1 MKKILTCCHLLL
13 FTVVI
18 QAQIDRSQQPQ
29 AGLPPI
35 IQLDEPQEFQLKNG
49 LTYLLV
55 ENHKLPRVSISL
67 LIDNPLYVEGKKA
80 GANFLLTNMMG
91 KGSASISKNDFEEEI
106 DYMGTHFH
114 FNSDGAHA
122 SSLSR
127 YFPRV
132 LELLADATLHPNFLE
147 EEFDKEKEKAI
158 TAVEAVEKDVKSA
171 ARRVE
176 NVLSYGANHPNGE
189 YMSKESIKGLN
200 LEAIQNTYKD
210 RYNPKNAYIVVVGDF
225 DSKEIQKQ
233 IKEHFESWKAKETPK
248 ISYPE
253 PTNASQTEIAFV
265 EMPNAVQSEIT
276 FLNTISLNKRSPDYF
291 AAILANQIL
300 GGGAEARLFLNLRED
315 KGFTY
320 GAYSGLSDSH
330 KTKGRFRASTSV
342 RNAVTDSAVVEILY
356 EIDKIRNDL
365 VTDEELDLV
374 KAKYAGNFVISLED
388 PETVANFALDIK
400 TQNLPAD
407 FYKNYLKNI
416 NAVSKEEVMAAAK
429 KYFLNDR
436 ARIVV
441 TGKGSAILEG
451 LEQLSFNNQP
461 IKLNYYN
468 KWGEKIDRP
477 DYSKSMPE
485 GTTAAFVID
494 NYLKAIGG
502 SEKLKEI
509 ETLKES
515 SQATMSGMT
524 IEIVNYKTTEKQSLT
539 EMKMMG
545 NIVQKQVANKTYA
558 YMEMQGQKIDLEGKE
573 LEQFINETVIFPE
586 LDLNFEKVQ
595 LIGISEVDGQKA
607 YEIKISENQTN
618 FYDTE
623 TFLKVQIIQTIEI
636 MGNAQTSTT
645 KFGDYKDVSG
655 ILFPYKKSITSGP
668 QELDFTTSEIDLNS
682 ELDPKIFN

>member
-1 MKKILTCCHLLL
+1 
-13 FTVVI
+13 
-18 QAQIDRSQQPQ
+18 
-29 AGLPPI
+29 
-35 IQLDEPQEFQLKNG
+35 
-49 LTYLLV
+49 
-55 ENHKLPRVSISL
+55 
-67 LIDNPLYVEGKKA
+67 
-80 GANFLLTNMMG
+80 
-91 KGSASISKNDFEEEI
+91 
-106 DYMGTHFH
+106 
-114 FNSDGAHA
+114 
-122 SSLSR
+122 
-127 YFPRV
+127 
-132 LELLADATLHPNFLE
+132 
-147 EEFDKEKEKAI
+147 
-158 TAVEAVEKDVKSA
+158 
-171 ARRVE
+171 
-176 NVLSYGANHPNGE
+176 
-189 YMSKESIKGLN
+189 
-200 LEAIQNTYKD
+200 
-210 RYNPKNAYIVVVGDF
+210 
-225 DSKEIQKQ
+225 
-233 IKEHFESWKAKETPK
+233 
-248 ISYPE
+248 
-253 PTNASQTEIAFV
+253 
-265 EMPNAVQSEIT
+265 
-276 FLNTISLNKRSPDYF
+276 
-291 AAILANQIL
+291 
-300 GGGAEARLFLNLRED
+300 
-315 KGFTY
+315 
-320 GAYSGLSDSH
+320 
-330 KTKGRFRASTSV
+330 
-342 RNAVTDSAVVEILY
+342 
-356 EIDKIRNDL
+356 
-365 VTDEELDLV
+365 
-374 KAKYAGNFVISLED
+374 VISLED

-468 KWGEKIDRP
+468 KWGEEIDRP

-515 SQATMSGMT
+515 SQAAMSGMT